1 MLRVLGPADR
11 SALQALFNRD
21 RWVNVFVEHR
31 VNVTGLDGRWIGG
44 QVWGIFSECGL
55 EAACHAGANMIPV
68 GADATQADQFAEYAL
83 SRRIRSSSLV
93 GPRDA
98 VLTMWDTLETSW
110 GPARSVREDQPFL
123 VLSTSPSVEPDPRV
137 RPVLLDEFDILYP
150 ASVAMFTEEVG
161 VDPEADNPG
170 GYRARV
176 RQLIAQ
182 NCAFAIVEDDEVIFK
197 AEVGSQTSHAC
208 QIQGVWVTPRLR
220 GRGIS
225 APALAGMILQVQRRI
240 APVVT
245 LYVNAHNDP
254 ARRLYER
261 LGFHEHSRFATVLM

>member
-1 MLRVLGPADR
+1 MLWVLGPADR

-31 VNVTGLDGRWIGG
+31 VNVTGLDGRWVGG
-44 QVWGIFSECGL
+44 QIWGIFTDCGL
-55 EAACHAGANMIPV
+55 EAACHAGANLIPV
-68 GADATQADQFAEYAL
+68 GAGVPQARRFAEYAL

-93 GPRDA
+93 GPHDA
-98 VLTMWDTLETSW
+98 VLTMWDVLKTSW
-110 GPARSVREDQPFL
+110 GPARAVRDDQPFL
-123 VLSTSPSVEPDPRV
+123 VLDSPPAVQADPRV

-161 VDPEADNPG
+161 VDPEADNPS

-182 NCAFAIVEDDEVIFK
+182 NCAYAIVEDDEVIFK
-197 AEVGSQTSHAC
+197 AEVGSQTGHAC

-225 APALAGMILQVQRRI
+225 AAALAGMIVQVQRRI

-245 LYVNAHNDP
+245 LYVNAHNAP

-261 LGFHEHSRFATVLM
+261 VGFHEHSRFATVLL